1 MQKLNQRIL
10 NIALVLLLT
19 GATVHV
25 RQLLIEWRF
34 LSGAAKLGVLTSP
47 FFAELQVYFIVAF
60 LVSSAGLLTHRRVG
74 VVISVLGLVAVFLGY
89 LAWRV
94 FTIRQL
100 GLTTD
105 DPYFSAHPEFVP
117 AHTLG
122 LVGAHWWDFVILAGC
137 LTLFVWQLTLLRRSS
152 LDVSVN

>member
-1 MQKLNQRIL
+1 MQKLNRRIANL
-10 NIALVLLLT
+10 ALVLLLI
-19 GATVHV
+19 GATLHV

-34 LSGAAKLGVLTSP
+34 LSGAAKLGILMSP

-60 LVSSAGLLTHRRVG
+60 LVSSGGLLFHRRVG
-74 VVISVLGLVAVFLGY
+74 FVISVVGLVAVFLGHI
-89 LAWRV
+89 AWRV

-100 GLTTD
+100 RLTTD

-122 LVGAHWWDFVILAGC
+122 LIGAHWWDFLILGGC
-137 LTLFVWQLTLLRRSS
+137 LILFVWELNLLRKPG
-152 LDVSVN
+152 LDVSH